1 VKLIINSLSF
11 RRKPESLK
19 DPDFRRDDIG
29 IKGTQYLIPTTCH
42 SRERGNPRIKYC
54 VPLILIALGMYL
66 LPVKAYGD
74 VKTVQPKVAEVTG
87 EVSQIDSVG
96 GVVVLQTINALGVP
110 QEVKFYVNNNTKSI
124 GGNAHLMD
132 VNVSDWVTIR
142 FTVDSSGNNVIV
154 KLTDDNISNN
164 PI

>member
-1 VKLIINSLSF
+1 MKKVTGTFISF
-11 RRKPESLK
+11 IYIYLK
-19 DPDFRRDDIG
+19 C
-29 IKGTQYLIPTTCH
+29 TCH
-42 SRERGNPRIKYC
+42 LF
-54 VPLILIALGMYL
+54 PLILLIALGMYL
-66 LPVKAYGD
+66 LPVKAYCD
-74 VKTVQPKVAEVTG
+74 LIIVQPTVRPVVQPTVQPKIKEITG

-96 GVVVLQTINALGVP
+96 GVVVLQTIDALGVP
-110 QEVKFYVNNNTKSI
+110 QEVKFYASNNTKSI

>member
-1 VKLIINSLSF
+1 
-11 RRKPESLK
+11 
-19 DPDFRRDDIG
+19 
-29 IKGTQYLIPTTCH
+29 
-42 SRERGNPRIKYC
+42 
-54 VPLILIALGMYL
+54 MYL
-66 LPVKAYGD
+66 LPVKAYCD
-74 VKTVQPKVAEVTG
+74 LTIVQPTVQPVVRPIVQSKVREITG

-96 GVVVLQTINALGVP
+96 GVVVLQTIDALGVP
-110 QEVKFYVNNNTKSI
+110 QEVKFYVDKNGKSI

-142 FTVDSSGNNVIV
+142 FTVDSSGENVII